1 MARTTTARWAALA
14 LAASLGSTLLAGA
27 AAAGSAQAAEAAA
40 AARNP
45 CGLYRDGD
53 QAMYKNC
60 TDANENVFVTRIF
73 GPNRYHC
80 VTPGSVRHVGP
91 WNDVF
96 RAYNRG
102 TC

>member
-1 MARTTTARWAALA
+1 MSRTTTARWISLA
-14 LAASLGSTLLAGA
+14 LAASFGSTLLAGVT
-27 AAAGSAQAAEAAA
+27 AAEAAS

-53 QAMYKNC
+53 EAMYKNC
-60 TDANENVFVTRIF
+60 TTDNENVFVTRIF
-73 GPNRYHC
+73 GDNRYHC

-91 WNDVF
+91 WSDVF

>member
-1 MARTTTARWAALA
+1 MKTSTARRTAMLF
-14 LAASLGSTLLAGA
+14 AGLIA
-27 AAAGSAQAAEAAA
+27 AAALTSGTASAAPE
-40 AARNP
+40 ARNP

-60 TDANENVFVTRIF
+60 TTANENIFVTRIF
-73 GPNRYHC
+73 GENLYHC
-80 VTPGSVRHVGP
+80 VTPGSVKHVGP